1 MTISYVFPNVSS
13 IPQRG
18 NLTTRWEHAKK
29 FGCSF
34 VEVPADFI
42 KNPNEAGRTGLDLC
56 DIPSK
61 EKIPLLY
68 SLNAPAPEHIPYILH
83 TEPSLSRR
91 DGFGMSVQAPL
102 RWNDELWRIR
112 FTRLV
117 CDISEFLGSPA
128 ANIEIH
134 PGDRR
139 NSSGDILKGVQLI
152 LAEYEKVFGIV
163 PEILLENR
171 TGQVISTGKEIAGI
185 CHCCE
190 TDYPELLQHFGIV
203 LDVQQLYTVTK
214 GKFLVELDAIPMEF
228 VKGFH
233 IHAKHQAPSI
243 DDPIPWEEVFSRIRG
258 IRQDL
263 IINPEVLLMK
273 NVGLT
278 IEFCEKEMS
287 EEGD

>member
-1 MTISYVFPNVSS
+1 
-13 IPQRG
+13 
-18 NLTTRWEHAKK
+18 
-29 FGCSF
+29 
-34 VEVPADFI
+34 
-42 KNPNEAGRTGLDLC
+42 
-56 DIPSK
+56 
-61 EKIPLLY
+61 
-68 SLNAPAPEHIPYILH
+68 
-83 TEPSLSRR
+83 
-91 DGFGMSVQAPL
+91 MSVQPPL
-102 RWNDELWRIR
+102 RWNDELWRVR

-139 NSSGDILKGVQLI
+139 NSSGDILKGVQLL

-273 NVGLT
+273 NVGAT
-278 IEFCEKEMS
+278 IGFCEKEIN
-287 EEGD
+287 EERD